1 MSSSSLITELAGVS
15 GTVPTLPSAGARM
28 GAVGQ
33 LVYTAITSLDGFI
46 HDAGG
51 GFEWAAPSAEVHRYV
66 NDLERD
72 IGTHLYGRRM
82 YEVLVAWET
91 LPTEHEPDYI
101 GDFATI
107 WRRAHKVV
115 YSSTLDSVS
124 SENTE
129 LERSFDPGAVRALIA
144 ASDHDVAIGG
154 AQLAASAL
162 AAGLVDVLHQF
173 VTPVVVGGGQPW
185 LAADVRLDLELR
197 DEHRFADG
205 VVHLAYGVVDRQ
217 T

>member
-1 MSSSSLITELAGVS
+1 
-15 GTVPTLPSAGARM
+15 M

-46 HDAGG
+46 HDADG

-82 YEVLVAWET
+82 YESLVAWET

-101 GDFATI
+101 RDFATI

-129 LERSFDPGAVRALIA
+129 LERSFDAGAVQALTA

-154 AQLAASAL
+154 AQLAAVAL

-205 VVHLAYGVVDRQ
+205 VVHLAYGVVDRR

>member
-1 MSSSSLITELAGVS
+1 M
-15 GTVPTLPSAGARM
+15 
-28 GAVGQ
+28 
-33 LVYTAITSLDGFI
+33 
-46 HDAGG
+46 
-51 GFEWAAPSAEVHRYV
+51 
-66 NDLERD
+66 
-72 IGTHLYGRRM
+72 
-82 YEVLVAWET
+82 
-91 LPTEHEPDYI
+91 
-101 GDFATI
+101 
-107 WRRAHKVV
+107 V

-129 LERSFDPGAVRALIA
+129 LERSFDAGAVQALTA

>member
-1 MSSSSLITELAGVS
+1 M
-15 GTVPTLPSAGARM
+15 
-28 GAVGQ
+28 GQ
-33 LVYTAITSLDGFI
+33 LVYIAITSLDGFI
-46 HDAGG
+46 HDADG
-51 GFEWAAPSAEVHRYV
+51 GFEWAAPSSEVHQYV

-82 YEVLVAWET
+82 YETLVAWET

-101 GDFATI
+101 RDFATI

-124 SENTE
+124 SENTQ
-129 LERSFDPGAVRALIA
+129 LEHSFDPDAVRASTA
-144 ASDHDVAIGG
+144 ASDHDVTIGG
-154 AQLAASAL
+154 ALLAATAL
-162 AAGLVDVLHQF
+162 KAGLVDVLHQF
-173 VTPVVVGGGQPW
+173 VTPVVVGSGQPW

-205 VVHLAYGVVDRQ
+205 VVHLAYGVVDRPG
-217 T
+217 